1 MRLDQITGEKITLSR
16 PRFIQVSRLALV
28 NTVLALAL
36 LAPCSGRAEDPKLDT
51 KAQQAAP
58 TAFAAEEPKHV
69 LHWGVGDGKSL
80 FVPAYEIIGFEFALN
95 RFNHYVIDE
104 QVYGY
109 PTSNLRQNLHH
120 SWVTDNDKYSTN
132 QFLHPYQ
139 GSIYQGFARSAGL
152 SFWESFGYTMAGS
165 LLWEQAGETTFPSI
179 NDQVASGIGGNFL
192 GEPLFRIASLL
203 LESGGS
209 GGIGYWR
216 EWEAAA
222 ISPSTGFNRLVYGN
236 RFAGVFRSHDP
247 AVFTRIDLG
256 ASLRTHFSS
265 NVNVNAADPSAPTAP
280 QRVQR
285 RVASADITMGYG
297 LPGKPGYTYERP
309 FDYFNFEFTTAT
321 RDVFE
326 NVFSRGLLYGTRY
339 EAGDNYR
346 GIWGL
351 YGTYDYVAPQIF
363 RVSSTAVSLGS
374 TAQWWL
380 SDIIA
385 LQGTVLAGVGYGGGG
400 AIHGSGVTQ
409 AGPNG
414 DGLRDYHYGVIP
426 QEMLTL
432 RLILGDRVSLDTTAR
447 NYYISSTGSTDPGSE
462 TITRADVTLTVR
474 VYNLHGITLKYADS
488 TRNGRYPNLP
498 NSSQKVGT
506 FMIGYALLGQT
517 RFGAVDWRPKSAG
530 GP

>member
-1 MRLDQITGEKITLSR
+1 
-16 PRFIQVSRLALV
+16 
-28 NTVLALAL
+28 VLI
-36 LAPCSGRAEDPKLDT
+36 PSVGHAEDPKLDT
-51 KAQQAAP
+51 KAQQKAP

-69 LHWGVGDGKSL
+69 LHWGVDDGKSY

-95 RFNHYVIDE
+95 RFDHYVIDDS
-104 QVYGY
+104 VYGY
-109 PTSNLRQNLHH
+109 PTSNLKQNLSH
-120 SWVTDNDKYSTN
+120 SWVTDNDAYSTN

-139 GSIYQGFARSAGL
+139 GSMYQGFARSAGL

-165 LLWEQAGETTFPSI
+165 LLWEQAGETTYPSI

-192 GEPLFRIASLL
+192 GEALFRMASLL
-203 LESGGS
+203 LESGG
-209 GGIGYWR
+209 GEGIGYWR

-222 ISPSTGFNRLVYGN
+222 ISPSTGFNRLVYGK
-236 RFAGVFRSHDP
+236 RFAGVFRSRDP

-256 ASLRTHFSS
+256 VSLNTHFSS

-285 RVASADITMGYG
+285 RVASADFTMGYG
-297 LPGKPGYTYERP
+297 LPGKPGYTYDRP
-309 FDYFNFEFTTAT
+309 FDYFNFEFTAAT

-339 EAGDNYR
+339 GVGDNYR
-346 GIWGL
+346 GIWGI
-351 YGTYDYVAPQIF
+351 YGSYDYVAPEIF
-363 RVSSTAVSLGS
+363 RVSSTAISLGS

-380 SDIIA
+380 SNIIA
-385 LQGTVLAGVGYGGGG
+385 LQGTALAGVGYGGGG
-400 AIHGSGVTQ
+400 SIHGSGITQ

-447 NYYISSTGSTDPGSE
+447 NYYIRPNGSANPGSE
-462 TITRADVTLTVR
+462 TITRGDVTLTVR

-488 TRNGRYPNLP
+488 TRDGRYPNLP
-498 NSSQKVGT
+498 GSRQKVGT
-506 FMIGYALLGQT
+506 FTIGYALLGQT